1 MAPPARAPVAGVSE
15 MPDPALTLVGGVAK
29 GIVYLGLVLLLGL
42 LPAAFVLG
50 SGPSVLRRVRTVAE
64 VGAVLTVLASL
75 VQLWTQFLGSLP
87 PGDPTIDMAGIGRFA
102 GTQYALAVWGR
113 TAGALVVLALLG
125 GVPARARAPGAGL
138 RRLVAATGLVVAA
151 MLVVGSVVVNGHGGA
166 GGVLNV
172 GFAVAL
178 VHALAAIAWLGG
190 LVLLGALV
198 LRPRS
203 EDHELDRLARW
214 SVYAACAVAVLA
226 LTGAVQG
233 ISRVGYPEALLTTA
247 YGQVLLGK
255 LAAVTAAL
263 LLAAVSL
270 RGTLRRRRSSIRR
283 RQGSL
288 RETEESPTTPPA
300 GALALRTRREAG
312 LVVGAVLA
320 SGVLSSLTP
329 ARDDWAPTAEATAEI
344 GPYAVRVEIVP
355 ARVGP
360 QALRVTVTP
369 PAERFSQPDVLE
381 APLRRANGGATSLSA
396 EMPYRLPAP
405 RDPGHPTPVTSISAA
420 VGVPTT
426 GLWAVTLTIVVSRLE
441 QYTGEV
447 RYEVR

>member
-1 MAPPARAPVAGVSE
+1 
-15 MPDPALTLVGGVAK
+15 
-29 GIVYLGLVLLLGL
+29 GL

-102 GTQYALAVWGR
+102 GTQYALAAWGR
-113 TAGALVVLALLG
+113 TAGALVG
-125 GVPARARAPGAGL
+125 
-138 RRLVAATGLVVAA
+138 AA

-226 LTGAVQG
+226 LTG
-233 ISRVGYPEALLTTA
+233 
-247 YGQVLLGK
+247 
-255 LAAVTAAL
+255 
-263 LLAAVSL
+263 
-270 RGTLRRRRSSIRR
+270 
-283 RQGSL
+283 
-288 RETEESPTTPPA
+288 
-300 GALALRTRREAG
+300 
-312 LVVGAVLA
+312 
-320 SGVLSSLTP
+320 
-329 ARDDWAPTAEATAEI
+329 
-344 GPYAVRVEIVP
+344 
-355 ARVGP
+355 
-360 QALRVTVTP
+360 
-369 PAERFSQPDVLE
+369 
-381 APLRRANGGATSLSA
+381 
-396 EMPYRLPAP
+396 
-405 RDPGHPTPVTSISAA
+405 
-420 VGVPTT
+420 
-426 GLWAVTLTIVVSRLE
+426 
-441 QYTGEV
+441 
-447 RYEVR
+447 